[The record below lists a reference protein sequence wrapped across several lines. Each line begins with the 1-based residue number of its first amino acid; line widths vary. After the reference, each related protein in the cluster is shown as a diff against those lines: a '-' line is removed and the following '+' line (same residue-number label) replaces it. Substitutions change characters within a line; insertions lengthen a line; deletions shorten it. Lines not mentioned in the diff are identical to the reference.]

1 MYFIRRDR
9 HEHPLKIVSLSSRHV
24 PVAWAGLVAI
34 EHATHEFAVG
44 EWHNERFEFDATG
57 ARADGAAPIIGS
69 ASHMAPHELPSC
81 FVFHREDAAD

>member
-24 PVAWAGLVAI
+24 PVRWEGLVAI
-34 EHATHEFAVG
+34 EHATHEFATG
-44 EWHNERFEFDATG
+44 TWHNERFEFDASQ
-57 ARADGAAPIIGS
+57 ARAEGAAPCGP
-69 ASHMAPHELPSC
+69 SHMAPHEMPGC